1 MTVEIQV
8 PADDVCTPMK
18 SMRHWLD
25 DVRFDP
31 STFAWDEVAGRTAD
45 DKAGLVDI
53 ETNGAAVGIGGGR
66 ETGADQGRQSDQCGT
81 K

>member
-1 MTVEIQV
+1 MMTVEIQV

-31 STFAWDEVAGRTAD
+31 STFAWDEVAGRTVVRVKFKFTEEAIAFAD
-45 DKAGLVDI
+45 HFAGCVL
-53 ETNGAAVGIGGGR
+53 ETA
-66 ETGADQGRQSDQCGT
+66 S
-81 K
+81 

>member
-8 PADDVCTPMK
+8 PADDVCTPMT

-31 STFAWDEVAGRTAD
+31 STFAWDEAAGRTVVRLKFKIRRRPD
-45 DKAGLVDI
+45 HFAGRVLEI
-53 ETNGAAVGIGGGR
+53 AG
-66 ETGADQGRQSDQCGT
+66 
-81 K
+81 